1 MKDAQ
6 VRVKAFWQRVAL
18 SALFLVLGLLIFVV
32 FSHMRPILPKS
43 IDIAGRIVMIVGFL
57 TLALLARRSASFK
70 EYWQTLF
77 ACFIAALAT
86 AIDYYL
92 PSRDW
97 LLRLFCI
104 SIKTPAG
111 IAIDKLDSSII
122 IVAFIILLTKVSGS
136 NLSTLY
142 LRKGNLKNGLIVGL
156 IAFSVAVVGSI
167 PVSELFFGAQDLQ
180 IQEVLLWTPWILIF
194 VVGNAFNEELL
205 YRGLF
210 LQKYSPFVG
219 RFCSNLVIAVP
230 FALHHTGVSYTPDTI
245 TFLAILVPLALAW
258 GYTMQ
263 KTDSLWGSVLFHAGT
278 DIPIVLGIFST
289 LD

>member
-6 VRVKAFWQRVAL
+6 VLAKAFWQRVSF
-18 SALFLVLGLLIFVV
+18 SALFLVWGLLIFVV

-43 IDIAGRIVMIVGFL
+43 IDIAGRIVMTVGFL
-57 TLALLARRSASFK
+57 TSALLARRSASFK
-70 EYWQTLF
+70 EYWQILF
-77 ACFIAALAT
+77 ACFIASLAT

-97 LLRLFCI
+97 LLRFFCI

-111 IAIDKLDSSII
+111 IAIDKLDSSMII
-122 IVAFIILLTKVSGS
+122 IACIILLTRASGS
-136 NLSTLY
+136 TLSTLY
-142 LRKGNLKNGLIVGL
+142 LRRGHLKNGLIVGL

-167 PVSELFFGAQDLQ
+167 PVSKLLFGVQNLQ
-180 IQEVLLWTPWILIF
+180 IQETLLWTPWILIF
-194 VVGNAFNEELL
+194 VLGNAFNEELL

-219 RFCSNLVIAVP
+219 RFCSNLVIAIP
-230 FALHHTGVSYTPDTI
+230 FALHHTGVSYTPDTVI
-245 TFLAILVPLALAW
+245 FLAILVPLALAW
-258 GYTMQ
+258 GYIMQ

-278 DIPIVLGIFST
+278 DIPIALSLFSA